1 MLPTSAT
8 TRRALGIGIALT
20 VGTGV
25 GLGAY
30 TLGNAA
36 GTDTLYF
43 PRAAAATTSA
53 SPSPG
58 TTTAGPTSAG
68 ASTSSP
74 LTLDQ
79 ATAVA
84 VQAAAPGRVV
94 KWDEDHEA
102 TGLRY
107 DLTLLHDDGSTTD
120 VEVDTVSGQVT
131 SIDHDTD
138 GD

>member
-8 TRRALGIGIALT
+8 TRRAFGIGVALT
-20 VGTGV
+20 VATGV

-30 TLGNAA
+30 TLGSAA
-36 GTDTLYF
+36 GTDTVYF

-53 SPSPG
+53 SSTPG
-58 TTTAGPTSAG
+58 TTPSTPSVEASA
-68 ASTSSP
+68 SSP

-79 ATAVA
+79 ATTIAVG
-84 VQAAAPGRVV
+84 AAAPGRVI

-107 DLTLLHDDGSTTD
+107 DVTLLHDDGSTTD
-120 VEVDTVSGQVT
+120 VEVDTVTGRVT
-131 SIDHDTD
+131 SIDRDND